1 MLFWKLIFA
10 FGQPKCVWDDW
21 RHELHVP
28 SNAWPEIMVL
38 DGSYVSLSKSTLTAI
53 DRGDI
58 AAIDMTTRNTV
69 LHLFATGS
77 RSVSICAMERAF

>member
-10 FGQPKCVWDDW
+10 FGQLKCVWDDW
-21 RHELHVP
+21 RHEFHVP

-53 DRGDI
+53 DRGD
-58 AAIDMTTRNTV
+58 
-69 LHLFATGS
+69 
-77 RSVSICAMERAF
+77 